1 MTPDVSEQPTKFPC
15 WCKAVYSWGGESKRD
30 LGFIEGDLIECLNA
44 GDGKRWMGRLKR
56 DKRVVGLFPANF
68 VEVLEDTDVG
78 DADDAKD
85 IAENEAQVGL
95 DESANGEARGA
106 SPQDSK
112 EEDEPTGRRRWWIRN
127 RGWVLVLLS
136 ESFGACMAAMAR
148 LLENEE
154 DESRRM
160 HPMQIIF
167 VRMGLTAVFS
177 MTYMWATK
185 VPHFPWGEKG
195 LRLLLTLRG
204 FTGFFGLSVFYW
216 GLQYLPLA
224 ETTVIT
230 FLTPMLVPWACALF
244 FGQPLSK
251 KVIFAGVFSFAG
263 VIIIA
268 QPPWL
273 FPNHREEVP
282 NASAA
287 MRTIAVTGLL
297 IGAVTA
303 TASYTIIRGIGYRAH
318 ALISVNYYSLTS
330 TLGSGLFLL
339 FAPGVG
345 FQLPADG
352 RQWAFLSVLGLS
364 GFLLQFL
371 LSAGLQHDKSAV
383 ATSMMYSQVL
393 FALVLD
399 KTIWGNVPGTASLCG
414 GALVLASTIYVAFQG
429 SSETQS
435 KTKQSDEE
443 EPLLAKRG
451 EENGTWRKPV
461 KGGIEASANLADE

>member
-1 MTPDVSEQPTKFPC
+1 MPVEESGAAARLEGNVNG
-15 WCKAVYSWGGESKRD
+15 KARD
-30 LGFIEGDLIECLNA
+30 A
-44 GDGKRWMGRLKR
+44 GSQ
-56 DKRVVGLFPANF
+56 
-68 VEVLEDTDVG
+68 ET
-78 DADDAKD
+78 
-85 IAENEAQVGL
+85 
-95 DESANGEARGA
+95 
-106 SPQDSK
+106 K
-112 EEDEPTGRRRWWIRN
+112 EEDEPTARKRWWIRN

-154 DESRRM
+154 DESSSM

-185 VPHFPWGEKG
+185 VPHYPWGEKD

-204 FTGFFGLSVFYW
+204 FTGFFGLSMFYW
-216 GLQYLPLA
+216 ALQYLPLA

-251 KVIFAGVFSFAG
+251 KVIFAGLFSFAG

-273 FPNHREEVP
+273 FPNHHEEVP
-282 NASAA
+282 DASAA

-297 IGAVTA
+297 LGAVTA

-339 FAPGVG
+339 FAPGIG
-345 FQLPADG
+345 FQLPANG
-352 RQWAFLSVLGLS
+352 RQWTLLAILGCS

-371 LSAGLQHDKSAV
+371 LTAGLQHDKSAV

-399 KTIWGNVPGTASLCG
+399 KAIWGNVPGFASLCG
-414 GALVLASTIYVAFQG
+414 GVLVLASTIYVAFQG
-429 SSETQS
+429 SSDTPS
-435 KTKQSDEE
+435 KTKQNDEE
-443 EPLLAKRG
+443 EPLLAKQG
-451 EENGTWRKPV
+451 EESETRRKPILP
-461 KGGIEASANLADE
+461 GIEAPANLADE

>member
-1 MTPDVSEQPTKFPC
+1 MPVEDSGP
-15 WCKAVYSWGGESKRD
+15 AAR
-30 LGFIEGDLIECLNA
+30 LEGNVN
-44 GDGKRWMGRLKR
+44 GK
-56 DKRVVGLFPANF
+56 
-68 VEVLEDTDVG
+68 
-78 DADDAKD
+78 AKD
-85 IAENEAQVGL
+85 AGSQET
-95 DESANGEARGA
+95 
-106 SPQDSK
+106 K
-112 EEDEPTGRRRWWIRN
+112 EEDEPTARKRWWIQN

-154 DESRRM
+154 DESSSM

-185 VPHFPWGEKG
+185 VPHYPWGEKD

-204 FTGFFGLSVFYW
+204 FTGFFGLSMFYW
-216 GLQYLPLA
+216 ALQYLPLA

-251 KVIFAGVFSFAG
+251 KVIFAGLFSFAG

-273 FPNHREEVP
+273 FPNHHEEVP
-282 NASAA
+282 DASAA

-297 IGAVTA
+297 LGAVTA

-339 FAPGVG
+339 FAPGIG
-345 FQLPADG
+345 FQLPANG
-352 RQWAFLSVLGLS
+352 RQWTLLAILGCS

-371 LSAGLQHDKSAV
+371 LTAGLQHDKSAV

-399 KTIWGNVPGTASLCG
+399 KAIWGNVPGFASLCG
-414 GALVLASTIYVAFQG
+414 GVLVLASTIYVAFQG
-429 SSETQS
+429 SSDTPS
-435 KTKQSDEE
+435 KTKQNDEE
-443 EPLLAKRG
+443 EPLLAKQG
-451 EENGTWRKPV
+451 EESETRRKPILP
-461 KGGIEASANLADE
+461 GIEAPANLADE

>member
-1 MTPDVSEQPTKFPC
+1 MPVEDSGP
-15 WCKAVYSWGGESKRD
+15 AAR
-30 LGFIEGDLIECLNA
+30 LEGNVN
-44 GDGKRWMGRLKR
+44 GK
-56 DKRVVGLFPANF
+56 
-68 VEVLEDTDVG
+68 
-78 DADDAKD
+78 AKD
-85 IAENEAQVGL
+85 AGSQET
-95 DESANGEARGA
+95 
-106 SPQDSK
+106 K
-112 EEDEPTGRRRWWIRN
+112 EEDEPTARKRWWIRN

-154 DESRRM
+154 DESSSM

-185 VPHFPWGEKG
+185 VPHYPWGEKD

-204 FTGFFGLSVFYW
+204 FTGFFGLSMFYW
-216 GLQYLPLA
+216 ALQYLPLA

-251 KVIFAGVFSFAG
+251 KVIFAGLFSFAG

-273 FPNHREEVP
+273 FPNHHEEVP
-282 NASAA
+282 DASAA

-297 IGAVTA
+297 LGAVTA

-339 FAPGVG
+339 FAPGIG
-345 FQLPADG
+345 FQLPANG
-352 RQWAFLSVLGLS
+352 RQWTLLAILGCS

-371 LSAGLQHDKSAV
+371 LTAGLQHDKSAV

-399 KTIWGNVPGTASLCG
+399 KAIWGNVPGFASLCG
-414 GALVLASTIYVAFQG
+414 GVLVLASTIYVAFQG
-429 SSETQS
+429 SSDTPS
-435 KTKQSDEE
+435 KTKQNDEE
-443 EPLLAKRG
+443 EPLLAKQG
-451 EENGTWRKPV
+451 EESETRRKPILP
-461 KGGIEASANLADE
+461 GIEAPANLADE

>member
-1 MTPDVSEQPTKFPC
+1 MPVEESGAAARLEGNGNG
-15 WCKAVYSWGGESKRD
+15 KARD
-30 LGFIEGDLIECLNA
+30 
-44 GDGKRWMGRLKR
+44 
-56 DKRVVGLFPANF
+56 
-68 VEVLEDTDVG
+68 
-78 DADDAKD
+78 
-85 IAENEAQVGL
+85 
-95 DESANGEARGA
+95 A
-106 SPQDSK
+106 SSQETK
-112 EEDEPTGRRRWWIRN
+112 EEDEPTARKRWWIRN

-154 DESRRM
+154 DESSSM

-185 VPHFPWGEKG
+185 VPHYPWGEKD

-204 FTGFFGLSVFYW
+204 FTGFFGLSMFYW
-216 GLQYLPLA
+216 ALQYLPLA

-251 KVIFAGVFSFAG
+251 KVIFAGLFSFAG

-273 FPNHREEVP
+273 FPNHHEEVP
-282 NASAA
+282 DASAT

-297 IGAVTA
+297 LGAVTA

-339 FAPGVG
+339 FAPGIG
-345 FQLPADG
+345 FQLPANG
-352 RQWAFLSVLGLS
+352 RQWTLLAILGCS

-371 LSAGLQHDKSAV
+371 LTAGLQHDKSAV

-399 KTIWGNVPGTASLCG
+399 KAIWGNVPGFASLCG
-414 GALVLASTIYVAFQG
+414 GVLVLASTIYVAFQG
-429 SSETQS
+429 SSDTPS
-435 KTKQSDEE
+435 KTKQNDEE
-443 EPLLAKRG
+443 EPLLAKQG
-451 EENGTWRKPV
+451 EESETRRKPILP
-461 KGGIEASANLADE
+461 GIEAPANLADE